1 MDNQLNSPNA
11 PLPRERQGNFAPE
24 DLQVGGPEVAPQVGG
39 GAPSSS
45 ASSVPA
51 QLTRADA
58 AAAIAAMP
66 STGVVPTVTSAPVG
80 AGDVDLIEPEWV
92 ERAEQVVRAHNGDPY
107 GEEEAI
113 EELQEDYL
121 NKRYGIVVSDPN
133 AKDTKPK
140 GA

>member
-1 MDNQLNSPNA
+1 MDNQLNSPSE
-11 PLPRERQGNFAPE
+11 PMPRERQGNFAPE
-24 DLQVGGPEVAPQVGG
+24 DLQVGSRESVPQVGG
-39 GAPSSS
+39 GAPPPTKTSMP
-45 ASSVPA
+45 V
-51 QLTRADA
+51 QLTRDDA
-58 AAAIAAMP
+58 AAAVAAMP
-66 STGVVPTVTSAPVG
+66 SSGAVPTVTSAPIA

-92 ERAEQVVRAHNGDPY
+92 EQAEQVVRAHHGDPY

-133 AKDTKPK
+133 ASDTKPK